1 MYTEEELNL
10 FDEAIAKLIQKIF
23 ECGEEKNEIKVMH
36 FDPSDLNS
44 LLVAEQL
51 NLLITMGYDIKV
63 IDTKIHYLTKIKGK
77 YNYSLLKKDEDIRP
91 FFDVNYGIEE
101 VIKENNYPIDIFT
114 KTYLEYYYV
123 PKKVLKEAKKKVR
136 KEYREIRNKKIKAS
150 IKNKVSLLIKKFK
163 EADLEYYG

>member
-63 IDTKIHYLTKIKGK
+63 IDTKIHYLTK
-77 YNYSLLKKDEDIRP
+77 N
-91 FFDVNYGIEE
+91 
-101 VIKENNYPIDIFT
+101 
-114 KTYLEYYYV
+114 
-123 PKKVLKEAKKKVR
+123 
-136 KEYREIRNKKIKAS
+136 
-150 IKNKVSLLIKKFK
+150 
-163 EADLEYYG
+163 